1 MWAQLLNYVWL
12 FETPWAVAC
21 WAPLSVEFFR
31 QEYRSGLPFLLQGIV
46 PIQGS
51 NPHLLHLLHCP
62 VDSLPLRHLGSPCY
76 LLILAPISS
85 SSMSLYSIGVGR
97 LKSVMKCSSEQF
109 IEQERIESF
118 FLLLWW
124 HLTYK
129 DPANII
135 FYSNLDFL
143 FHHPVITLDCV
154 GRCDIDS
161 SSCSF
166 LTPNC

>member
-1 MWAQLLNYVWL
+1 MCAQLLSYVWC

-21 WAPLSVEFFR
+21 QAPLSVEFFR
-31 QEYRSGLPFLLQGIV
+31 QEYRSGLPFLLQGIF

-51 NPHLLHLLHCP
+51 NPCLLRRLHCP
-62 VDSLPLRHLGSPCY
+62 VDSLPLRNLGSPYY
-76 LLILAPISS
+76 LLILAPVFS

-97 LKSVMKCSSEQF
+97 LKSVMKCSSEKF
-109 IEQERIESF
+109 AEQERIESF

-135 FYSNLDFL
+135 FYSIQTPCFTTWSSPLTVWVG
-143 FHHPVITLDCV
+143 VI
-154 GRCDIDS
+154 
-161 SSCSF
+161 
-166 LTPNC
+166 

>member
-1 MWAQLLNYVWL
+1 MWAQLLSYVWL

-62 VDSLPLRHLGSPCY
+62 VDSLPLCHLGSPCY

-97 LKSVMKCSSEQF
+97 LKSVMKCSSEKF

-135 FYSNLDFL
+135 FYSIQTSCFTTRSSPLT
-143 FHHPVITLDCV
+143 VWV
-154 GRCDIDS
+154 GV
-161 SSCSF
+161 
-166 LTPNC
+166 T